1 MSRYIND
8 DPFAPW
14 NNPLYK
20 DDPFRPW
27 NSPLHK
33 NDPFAPWNNP
43 LADESD
49 IRRYEE
55 ESGVCIDY

>member
-8 DPFAPW
+8 DPFATW

-55 ESGVCIDY
+55 ENGVCIDY